1 MFEGMLARRYISTQ
15 KRHSVLTV
23 CSIAIA
29 IAFMTMLFTAFSTYT
44 GCMRAIA
51 YDKMPFHL
59 GIFVDTRER
68 AEFIAQQAREY
79 GTATVVERT
88 DMSVPSHLTFSSVIF
103 DYKVSES
110 EEVKN
115 RPYQV
120 QILFNKYVDDY
131 GNKLYDSWFEK
142 SGGSFFI
149 AEENRDLMDADMIS
163 ESSRFNMVLLFSV
176 FYVFVLFLAATV
188 RLLIDTAF
196 EVSSKERERQFGVL
210 QSIGATP
217 GQIVRTIT
225 FEGLILSVIGIPIGV
240 LLGIG
245 LSFAAFRAIIGGGLA
260 EAYFTPE
267 KAAQLLH
274 LHISPLLMLINVV
287 TGFVWVLLSAYGTGM
302 RMIKKT
308 PMQAISAR
316 SNSIKKVHKNSLFGA
331 LFGWTGKLASRNNT
345 RQPKRFI
352 ITVVSLTL
360 SITLFASVSVAVKEF
375 RAAAEEMFNAFGMYD
390 YNIFF
395 NGGFTKMDHREPMK
409 LLQESGIFKD
419 ISLEFGEWG
428 FYDADDPESDDG
440 KKQIPFDIIYCN
452 ETAYN
457 NEIFGGKP
465 PIPYEKLNELGG
477 YIFTGT
483 NFDMIPE
490 TDRITLNLKEY
501 KEITREEYEA
511 LSPEEKKN
519 ANDIDGYYDSE
530 TDTYV
535 SGDMFIYMEYTP
547 QDFKITQKISFDELE
562 NPFPGALMMEFRC
575 IITTIEVYESGEYL
589 KHKPEKDILHSIR
602 CNLADYNA
610 YVDAN
615 SFLDRH
621 KDVFTDYTDY
631 AKETRRTRATLSA
644 IEIGAY
650 FLIVM
655 FTMVAIVNMVNIL
668 STGILNRR
676 GELAS
681 LQCVG
686 MTEKQL
692 YKMTFVECLQYALG
706 SGVAALILSEGLMFL
721 TQRMLYVITV
731 EEEMGHFINYLAP
744 VPRVLIAAA
753 AAFGVALVASLI
765 PLRGMRSKSL
775 VEHVHS
781 VE

>member
-1 MFEGMLARRYISTQ
+1 MFESLLARRYISTQ

-29 IAFMTMLFTAFSTYT
+29 IALMTMLFTALSTLF
-44 GCMRAIA
+44 GCMRDVAF
-51 YDKMPFHL
+51 DNSPFHIRFNSL
-59 GIFVDTRER
+59 TEEQAKTV
-68 AEFIAQQAREY
+68 AEIAGEY
-79 GTATVVERT
+79 GTCYAEEATAKDGTYWTRLILDKNISSAYDLVE
-88 DMSVPSHLTFSSVIF
+88 
-103 DYKVSES
+103 KVSKKAGLS
-110 EEVKN
+110 QPYKN
-115 RPYQV
+115 FV
-120 QILFNKYVDDY
+120 TNED
-131 GNKLYDSWFEK
+131 
-142 SGGSFFI
+142 
-149 AEENRDLMDADMIS
+149 
-163 ESSRFNMVLLFSV
+163 LLFLDMKDDWGRGIMAIYLSL
-176 FYVFVLFLAATV
+176 FYVLALFIAATV
-188 RLLIDTAF
+188 RLVIDTAF

-217 GQIVRTIT
+217 KQIVRIIT
-225 FEGLILSVIGIPIGV
+225 FEGLLLMCFGIPIGT

-245 LSFAAFRAIIGGGLA
+245 TAYVAFRAVVGTGFLD
-260 EAYFTPE
+260 FSLSPE
-267 KAAQLLH
+267 Q
-274 LHISPLLMLINVV
+274 ISRLVNFHVNPWLLLMGVL
-287 TGFVWVLLSAYGTGM
+287 TGALWVLLSAYGTGM
-302 RMIKKT
+302 RIIKKT
-308 PMQAISAR
+308 PIQAISAR
-316 SNSIKKVHKNSLFGA
+316 SNSIKKVRKNSLFGMM
-331 LFGWTGKLASRNNT
+331 FGWTGKLATRNNT

-360 SITLFASVSVAVKEF
+360 SITLFASVSVAIKEF
-375 RAAAEEMFNAFGMYD
+375 RKAVEEAYNTFGMYD
-390 YNIFF
+390 YNIYF

-419 ISLEFGEWG
+419 TSLDFGEWG

-440 KKQIPFDIIYCN
+440 KKKIPFDIIYCN

-457 NEIFGGKP
+457 NNIFGGKP

-477 YIFTGT
+477 YILTGT

-490 TDRITLNLKEY
+490 TNRITLCLQEY
-501 KEITREEYEA
+501 KEITRDEYEA
-511 LSPEEKKN
+511 LSDEEKMN
-519 ANDIDGYYDSE
+519 ANDVGGYYDSE
-530 TDTYV
+530 TDSYIE
-535 SGDMFIYMEYTP
+535 GDTFMYTKYNP
-547 QDFKITQKISFDELE
+547 QDFKITEKFAFDELE
-562 NPFPGALMMEFRC
+562 NPFPGALIMEFRC
-575 IITTIEVYESGEYL
+575 IITTIEVYEGGEYL
-589 KHKPEKDILHSIR
+589 KYKPEKDIFHTIQ
-602 CNLADYNA
+602 CNLADGKT
-610 YVDAN
+610 YVDGN
-615 SFLDRH
+615 RFIEQN
-621 KDVFTDYTDY
+621 KDVFISYGDNT
-631 AKETRRTRATLSA
+631 AEIRKARATLSA
-644 IEIGAY
+644 IEIGAG
-650 FLIVM
+650 FLNAM
-655 FTMVAIVNMVNIL
+655 FIMIAVVNMVNIL

-731 EEEMGHFINYLAP
+731 EEEVGKFINYLAP